1 MVFDDS
7 VKTRNGLSLNDVLMN
22 GPTIQDKL
30 FEHLLR
36 FRTYVYVLI
45 ADIEKM
51 YRQIVI
57 HPDDHKFQRIF
68 W

>member
-1 MVFDDS
+1 
-7 VKTRNGLSLNDVLMN
+7 MN
-22 GPTIQDKL
+22 GTTIQDKL